1 MIRGGKGGGR
11 TKTGLKFER
20 RTNLRS
26 VILSVDEYR
35 IRDRQVYFG
44 ERNVAELFKKRQ
56 LYSELLEKRGLDWK
70 RYISKRLEPD
80 GAILVL
86 RTKILFIIEQ
96 KYQQVSGSVDEKLQT
111 CDFKNKQ
118 YQKLLAPLGIQ
129 VRYVY
134 VLNDWFKK
142 PEYRDVLDYIS
153 AVGCHYF
160 FGEIPISF
168 LDLPL

>member
-56 LYSELLEKRGLDWK
+56 LYSELL
-70 RYISKRLEPD
+70 
-80 GAILVL
+80 
-86 RTKILFIIEQ
+86 
-96 KYQQVSGSVDEKLQT
+96 
-111 CDFKNKQ
+111 
-118 YQKLLAPLGIQ
+118 
-129 VRYVY
+129 
-134 VLNDWFKK
+134 
-142 PEYRDVLDYIS
+142 
-153 AVGCHYF
+153 
-160 FGEIPISF
+160 
-168 LDLPL
+168 